1 MVSSMTAYARE
12 ERQTALGVLTVEIR
26 SLNYRYLD
34 VHMNL
39 PDHWDVFLSEGAQII
54 KNGIRRGR
62 AECRVLFMPCRDSA
76 KFDVDTRLI
85 HQLTSALETMAEA
98 YPHAQGVNI
107 WDLLSWPGVMNQKS
121 IVLDDVADDVYDLI
135 QSVTESLACSRLREG
150 SALAEVIRD
159 RLSAIS
165 GHLVFIKRRL
175 PWVMRKHREKLLSK
189 LSSVRNSLDP
199 VRLEQE
205 MVLLANKMDISEEL
219 ERLEVHIKEV
229 LHVIAEGGAVGR
241 RLDFMMQELNREA
254 NTLASKSIDAKI
266 SQVAVQLK
274 VLIEQMR
281 EQVQNIE

>member
-12 ERQTALGVLTVEIR
+12 ERQVALGVLTVEMR

-39 PDHWDVFLSEGAQII
+39 PDHWDAFLPEGVQII
-54 KNGIRRGR
+54 KNGLKRGR
-62 AECRVLFMPCRDSA
+62 AECRVLFAPCRDSA

-85 HQLTSALETMAEA
+85 QQLTKALETMAEA
-98 YPHAQGVNI
+98 YPHAQGVNV
-107 WDLLSWPGVMNQKS
+107 WDLLSWPGVMQQKS
-121 IVLDDVADDVYDLI
+121 IVLDDVVDDVYDLI

-150 SALAEVIRD
+150 SALSDVICD
-159 RLSAIS
+159 RLSGIS
-165 GHLVFIKRRL
+165 THVAFIKRRL
-175 PWVMRKHREKLLSK
+175 PWVIRRHREKLLSK

-205 MVLLANKMDISEEL
+205 MVLLANKIDISEEL
-219 ERLEVHIKEV
+219 ERLEVHVKEV
-229 LHVIAEGGAVGR
+229 RHVLAEGGAVGR